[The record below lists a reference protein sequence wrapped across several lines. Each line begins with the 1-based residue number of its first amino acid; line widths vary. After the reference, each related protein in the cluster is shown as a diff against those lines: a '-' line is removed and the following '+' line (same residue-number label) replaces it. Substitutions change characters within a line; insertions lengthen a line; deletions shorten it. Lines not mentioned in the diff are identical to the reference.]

1 MSVASGV
8 EFGDA
13 CMAALGQLP
22 QVIGNIQTV
31 IGCGTISRASGIAVQ
46 VMVGDPVCRGDFIET
61 AADGL
66 IEIRFIDGTVFT
78 LSRDTRV
85 VLSEFAR
92 DSDGTLRSALFAV
105 TRGTFAF
112 IAGRLATTG
121 SLTVDT
127 PLGSI
132 RSRTQAGGIG
142 MLSLAAL
149 TFALMKEAQAADPN
163 VTFLDDDSVAY
174 KDLDHGVFELVT
186 KEAIPR
192 HIIVEDPG
200 ETVVLTRTGS
210 SVSVNQVA
218 NSPARMEELQAAQQE
233 ALANFAKGLGQAGTA
248 HPLFPIRSSSR
259 SLSISF
265 RVMISSHRKTRS
277 PRYRRR

>member
-1 MSVASGV
+1 MLFARVT
-8 EFGDA
+8 
-13 CMAALGQLP
+13 C
-22 QVIGNIQTV
+22 
-31 IGCGTISRASGIAVQ
+31 
-46 VMVGDPVCRGDFIET
+46 IET

-92 DSDGTLRSALFAV
+92 NSNGTLRSALLAV

-112 IAGRLATTG
+112 IAGQLATTG

-127 PLGSI
+127 PVGSI
-132 RSRTQAGGIG
+132 RSRAQAGGIG

-149 TFALMKEAQAADPN
+149 TFALMKEVQAADPN

-174 KDLDHGVFELVT
+174 KDLDHGAFELVT

-200 ETVVLTRTGS
+200 ETVVLTRRGS

-233 ALANFAKGLGQAGTA
+233 ALANYAKGLGHSGDSAPPFSNPQLELQPINFIQGDSPAPESSLPPIQATFI
-248 HPLFPIRSSSR
+248 PVPISSS
-259 SLSISF
+259 
-265 RVMISSHRKTRS
+265 
-277 PRYRRR
+277 YRRCRRLRRRRRR